1 MLNWNMLVSFS
12 CEVCAFLQHHYRY
25 ASRCPGAPH
34 FEFSFFLTVPVI
46 SCRSTSCIY
55 FLAVFSLSAV
65 VLFLNSLALARRTD
79 KALSKLVNRNA
90 AASCEHSMVGV
101 GKFEEPPTR
110 LAPTDDTQLFPHSCA
125 HAHTHTAHTH
135 THGKK
140 KTRAREREST
150 CFAQLLS
157 AGHGPATWKQ
167 TGGRIIALRSGY

>member
-46 SCRSTSCIY
+46 SCSSTSCIY

-125 HAHTHTAHTH
+125 HTHTQHTH

-140 KTRAREREST
+140 KTRARERER
-150 CFAQLLS
+150 ARVLLNS
-157 AGHGPATWKQ
+157 FPRATGLPHGNK
-167 TGGRIIALRSGY
+167 LVVE